1 MKTLSNVAKIN
12 PYELLVKLDEP
23 SDLKDGRYKVTIE
36 KVREGRTIRQNRY
49 MWALIGEISK
59 AQNGNLEDND
69 KIYIDCLVKA
79 GAKYEVFFVDHN
91 AIDFLKEGFKTIKI
105 YNQLVVNGRVM
116 DQVYV
121 FHGSSTFN
129 TSEMTVLIDEV
140 LKLAESVGV
149 RDMSYWKGIL
159 ND

>member
-1 MKTLSNVAKIN
+1 MKTLSEVAKIN

-23 SDLKDGRYKVTIE
+23 TDLKDGRYKVTIE
-36 KVREGRTIRQNRY
+36 KFRESRTSRQNRY
-49 MWALIGEISK
+49 MWELIGQISK
-59 AQNGNLEDND
+59 AQSGNLDDNE

-79 GAKYEVFFVDHN
+79 GAKYEVFFIEHE

-105 YNQLVVNGRVM
+105 YNQVTVNGRLM

-129 TSEMTVLIDEV
+129 TKEMTVLIDEV
-140 LKLAESVGV
+140 LKYAEAVGV